1 MLRNGDRVSTA
12 SIRQTFKLQARHNIV
27 RVSLVR
33 AALYSSMHLKRIETQ
48 FIAVPYVWYYTRDPK
63 GEFPTKN
70 RYNYDDGS
78 QTRT

>member
-33 AALYSSMHLKRIETQ
+33 AALCSSMHLKRIETQ
-48 FIAVPYVWYYTRDPK
+48 FMAVPYVWYTRDPK

-70 RYNYDDGS
+70 RYNYDDVS